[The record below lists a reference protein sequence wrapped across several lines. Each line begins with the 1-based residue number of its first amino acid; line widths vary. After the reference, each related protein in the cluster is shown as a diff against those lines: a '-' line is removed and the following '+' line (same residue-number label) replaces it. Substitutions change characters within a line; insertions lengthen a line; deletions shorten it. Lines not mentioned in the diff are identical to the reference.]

1 LVGIVVVDAVL
12 FVPLLMV
19 LRDLGRWVT
28 SARPESYELRGCGR
42 ELSSIDEVNGAPG
55 RTKLELPLKMTP
67 DPA

>member
-1 LVGIVVVDAVL
+1 
-12 FVPLLMV
+12 MV